1 KWGNS
6 RDAPRILKFKNS
18 DCVPRILPFPAHIP
32 LSTFSSGSLRL
43 RHRWGRRSRNHFCR
57 GNRRDRVFEDW
68 LFLIVCFQDHR
79 VLVESLNLPYQ
90 FYTADQ
96 KNGDWGFV
104 SADSVQVNVL
114 DILGRRFV
122 FHRNSLKSGKR
133 FNKLMDHVL
142 NLIAVSGS
150 IKPSNVRL
158 LSKPCH
164 LTFRI
169 SSRISLNYTN
179 RFFVR
184 DTGIDMCDN
193 VPIPDRLKR
202 LGTGWNT
209 LSQQLTDLLDQTC
222 GEHLADTIIDSPVEF
237 FAGRI

>member
-1 KWGNS
+1 M
-6 RDAPRILKFKNS
+6 
-18 DCVPRILPFPAHIP
+18 
-32 LSTFSSGSLRL
+32 
-43 RHRWGRRSRNHFCR
+43 
-57 GNRRDRVFEDW
+57 
-68 LFLIVCFQDHR
+68 IVCFQDHR

-142 NLIAVSGS
+142 NLIAISRS
-150 IKPSNVRL
+150 IKPSNIGL
-158 LSKPCH
+158 LPKPSH

-169 SSRISLNYTN
+169 SSRVTLNYTN
-179 RFFVR
+179 RFFLR
-184 DTGIDMCDN
+184 DTGIDIRKD

-202 LGTGWNT
+202 FRARRNPS
-209 LSQQLTDLLDQTC
+209 SQQVTDLLNQTSA
-222 GEHLADTIIDSPVEF
+222 EHPANTIVDSSVKF
-237 FAGRI
+237 FARRIQANEMNIE

>member
-1 KWGNS
+1 MGNS
-6 RDAPRILKFKNS
+6 RDAPRILELQNS
-18 DCVPRILPFPAHIP
+18 GCVPRIPPFPAHIP
-32 LSTFSSGSLRL
+32 LSPFSSGSLRL
-43 RHRWGRRSRNHFCR
+43 RHRWGRRSRKHSCR
-57 GNRRDRVFEDW
+57 GNRR
-68 LFLIVCFQDHR
+68 
-79 VLVESLNLPYQ
+79 
-90 FYTADQ
+90 
-96 KNGDWGFV
+96 
-104 SADSVQVNVL
+104 VL

-158 LSKPCH
+158 LSKPGH

-169 SSRISLNYTN
+169 SSRITLNYTN

-184 DTGIDMCDN
+184 DTGIDMCDD

-209 LSQQLTDLLDQTC
+209 LSQQLTDLLNQPC
-222 GEHLADTIIDSPVEF
+222 AEHLADTIIDAPVKF